1 MNRIHD
7 RTHRAASPLLLRL
20 RRKALPLSL
29 SLLGMAAGSCL
40 PYSDALAV
48 VPGANTL
55 PTGGSI
61 ITGSATI
68 TSTATTMTINQ
79 TSAQA
84 SINWTSFDIGS
95 AASVMFNQTTGANAV
110 ALNRI
115 GIGAS
120 SPVASQIYG
129 ALTAT
134 GQVFLINPA
143 GIVFGNGAQVSV
155 GGLVASTL
163 DVNGTTTSNG
173 HTYYDLLNSG
183 GSASII
189 NQGTINAASG
199 GGVILVG
206 GNVVNTGQIA
216 ASAGHIFLDGADR
229 VTVDFDGNNLVNVVL
244 TGALTAGPGTGA
256 AVNNSGVLTADGGTV
271 VLQASATPGLF
282 TQMVNNSGVV
292 QANSISGTG
301 GTVQLLGTGG
311 DVDTSGTLSAT
322 GGNIAVT
329 SDGSIGLNG
338 AVNAGSGQVV
348 LSSQQAITQ
357 TANSASLPASVIT
370 AGTLSGSS
378 VNSTTLTQANQIQSV
393 SSFSAGSS
401 FGLTNGAGA
410 SLQVGGLTVSG
421 GSVALGTGA
430 GSNLTLNGN
439 VNAQS
444 LSLNSG
450 GSITQSGGALS
461 VATLSGASSGST
473 TLAQANNITALG
485 SFSANGFNLNNSN
498 ALAINGAL
506 NSGAGTTTLNVA
518 GDITE
523 GTGGSI
529 TAGTLAGSSTGST
542 TLLNQANNITALG
555 NFTSSEFSL
564 SNSSALAING
574 ALNSGAGTATLNVTG
589 AITENAGGSITAG
602 TLVGSS
608 SGLTSLYQTNNI
620 TTLGNFSA
628 NGFSL
633 KNSNALA
640 INGALNS
647 GAGAT
652 TLNVAGDI
660 TEGTGGS
667 ITAGTLAGSSTGNTL
682 LTQANNAITNLGTY
696 SSGGDFSLLN
706 AGSITQSG
714 TNTLSVAGNTTLNAG
729 ANAISMGNSN
739 QLNGVVYLTGGDTLI
754 NNVGALNLGVST
766 ISGNL
771 TATTASTNA
780 GISQSGALTVAGTST
795 FTADTASGTGAISLT
810 DQSNAFGS
818 TVNLTGT
825 GVAVVNQGNLS
836 VGAVNDGAN
845 GLVSLT
851 SLNGGLNLIG
861 GPLDTHGGDLNLV
874 AGGGSLMLSGDLTGR
889 NVVLQS
895 YGALTLPYNVT
906 ATNTLSLTSSNGGIT
921 QSGGALTAGVLTGSS
936 QGATSLGQLNLIGQ
950 LGNFTANG
958 FSLTNAQ
965 TLTTTGTLN
974 GGTSAAL
981 TSTVG
986 DLVING
992 SVSGANVTLTSA
1004 GDSVLNG
1011 AVNGTNVKLTSAG
1024 AITEGAG
1031 GSITTGMT
1039 GTLSGSSV
1047 GATTLNQTNHITTL
1061 GDFSASNFSLIN
1073 AQTLGTTGV
1082 LNGGTGV
1089 ALTTTSGDLTL
1100 NGTMTGNTVALNAH
1114 GGISEGAGSSIST
1127 ATLSGS
1133 SGSST
1138 VLNQANNSIAGLGR
1152 FSSGGDFSLTN
1163 NGTLAQSG
1171 SLTVQGNTTLNTG
1184 THAITLTDSGN
1195 DLLGAVSL
1203 TSGDASI
1210 ANDRAL
1216 VFGATNVAGN
1226 LAATTTNGAISQS
1239 QTATDAL
1246 SVTGTST
1253 FTTGTGG
1260 ITLTNSSNRL
1270 QGAVSLTGGD
1280 TQIVNSLGL
1289 IFDTSTVTGNLSAST
1304 TGNAA
1309 ISQTANPLTV
1319 TGTSNFNAGTGAIT
1333 LGSGNQLQ
1341 GAASFIGGTTLVNN
1355 ASALNLGASNIVG
1368 NLTATTANAGAAISQ
1383 SGALTVTGTSTF
1395 TAGGAA
1401 GTGAIALADANNA
1414 FGSSVNATG
1423 TGITIRSGG
1432 DLNVANLKDGAN
1444 GGVSLIAGRGL
1455 YLQGAP
1461 VDTGSADL
1469 TLSALGGSLTTAG
1482 SLKGNNVSLSGSQG
1496 ITLANN
1502 VFAAGVLNLT
1512 SSSGAITQTGG
1523 VLNAS
1528 LLTGR
1533 SQGATTLVQGN
1544 QISQLGNFA
1553 ANGFSLTNAGALTVT
1568 GSLNGNG
1575 STALTTAN
1583 GDLTLQGAVSA
1594 TAVSLTA
1601 NSGAVNQSGGTISA
1615 GTLSGSSK
1623 GATSLTQGGNAIDSL
1638 GNYSSGGNFS
1648 LADRNSLVVSG
1659 ALSSMGHVALTSGGN
1674 ITLANAVSGMT
1685 IALNASNGAINQTAG
1700 TLTTGTLTGQSSGAT
1715 LLTQANQ
1722 IGSLGNYTSGG
1733 DFSLTNGAAIVQ
1745 SGSLQVQ
1752 GATTLNAGSNAITLT
1767 NSGNHLG
1774 GAVGLTGGN
1783 TAIVN
1788 SSPLMFG
1795 TSQINGNLS
1804 VTSNDPAIGQVGA
1817 LNVTGSSYFNAGNG
1831 SIQLTNAS
1839 NHLAGPV
1846 TAIGTGIAITD
1857 AGDLHIASLANGS
1870 NGAVSLISLGGTL
1883 FLPSSAINTG
1893 SSDLVLTS
1901 GGGLLSTAADL
1912 SGANVALSGSGGI
1925 NLSNVVTAANNLSL
1939 VSGAAINQSAGAL
1952 NARTLTG
1959 SSSGATSLMQANG
1972 VGSVGNFNANGFSLT
1987 NANGLTIAGPLL
1999 SSGGVTLVTQSGD
2012 LDVTGT
2018 LSGGRVVLDAAGAI
2032 NESSTGNIV
2041 AATLSGRA
2049 GGATSLGTQSQPIA
2063 NHINTLGGFESP
2075 AGFSLTNGQTLT
2087 LASVDGSS
2095 YTVDAGTSAL
2105 YLAVLNGSLLQTGT
2119 TPLYNGQGI
2128 YAASEHIGLVT
2139 APIYAFGTLPYVV
2152 EAIGLPPAYFYAL
2165 DRQGNPLPEAG
2176 LLSINLPTTM
2186 STSHAQN
2193 SNNRLDSYIDASIIT
2208 ASYRAYGIVPSG
2220 IRLPADQE
2228 ACDPETADCQGE

>member
-7 RTHRAASPLLLRL
+7 RTHRAAPPLLLRL

-29 SLLGMAAGSCL
+29 SLLGMAAGACL
-40 PYSDALAV
+40 PCGEAQAV

-55 PTGGSI
+55 PTGGSV
-61 ITGSATI
+61 ITGSATV
-68 TSTATTMTINQ
+68 TSTANTMTINQ

-84 SINWTSFDIGS
+84 SINWSSFDIGS
-95 AASVMFNQTTGANAV
+95 AATVMFNQTAGANAV

-115 GIGAS
+115 GIGSS
-120 SPVASQIYG
+120 SPAASQIYG

-189 NQGTINAASG
+189 NQGTISAASG

-244 TGALTAGPGTGA
+244 TGALTTGTGT
-256 AVNNSGVLTADGGTV
+256 AVSNSGTLTADGGTV

-322 GGNIAVT
+322 GGNIAIT

-348 LSSQQAITQ
+348 LSAQQAITQ

-393 SSFSAGSS
+393 SSFSSGNS
-401 FGLTNGAGA
+401 FSLTNGAGA

-421 GSVALGTGA
+421 GSVALGTAA
-430 GSNLTLNGN
+430 GSDLTLNGN

-444 LSLNSG
+444 LSLSSG

-461 VATLSGASSGST
+461 VAALSGVSSGST
-473 TLAQANNITALG
+473 TLGQVNNITALG
-485 SFSANGFNLNNSN
+485 NFSANGFSLNNSS

-506 NSGAGTTTLNVA
+506 NSGAGTTTLNVLGA
-518 GDITE
+518 ITE

-542 TLLNQANNITALG
+542 TLQNLANNITALG
-555 NFTSSEFSL
+555 NFSANGFSL
-564 SNSSALAING
+564 SNSSSLAING
-574 ALNSGAGTATLNVTG
+574 ALSSGAGTTTLNVTG

-602 TLVGSS
+602 AIAGSS
-608 SGLTSLYQTNNI
+608 TGLTSLYQTNSITAIGNFSANGFSLKNGNALAITGALNSGTGTTTLSVTGAISETSGGSITAGTLTGSSTGSTALTQSNNI

-628 NGFSL
+628 NGLNL
-633 KNSNALA
+633 KNGQALTTTGTLSGGTGVTLTTTSGDLTL
-640 INGALNS
+640 NGAVSGNSVALNAS
-647 GAGAT
+647 GS
-652 TLNVAGDI
+652 L
-660 TEGTGGS
+660 TEGAGGS
-667 ITAGTLAGSSTGNTL
+667 ISALSFSGSSGGNTVL
-682 LTQANNAITNLGTY
+682 NQANNTITALDTY
-696 SSGGDFSLLN
+696 FSGGDFSLTN
-706 AGSITQSG
+706 PGGIAQSG
-714 TNTLSVAGNTTLNAG
+714 TLTVLGNTTLNAG
-729 ANAISMGNSN
+729 SNAITLSN
-739 QLNGVVYLTGGDTLI
+739 INLLYGTVSLTGGATQIANDVPLVLGSSTIAGSLVASTF
-754 NNVGALNLGVST
+754 NNAAISQNGALNVAGTSTFNAGTGAITLGANNQLQGAVLLTGGNTLVNNAGALVLGTSD

-780 GISQSGALTVAGTST
+780 GISQSGALTVTGTST
-795 FTADTASGTGAISLT
+795 FTADTTSSTGAISLT
-810 DQSNAFGS
+810 DPGNSFGS

-825 GVAVVNQGNLS
+825 GIAVVNQGNLN
-836 VGAVNDGAN
+836 VGVLSDGNN
-845 GLVSLT
+845 GSLSLT
-851 SLNGGLNLIG
+851 SLNGGLSLPNGSINTG
-861 GPLDTHGGDLNLV
+861 SGDLTLV
-874 AGGGSLMLSGDLTGR
+874 AGGSSLTPSGDLTGH

-906 ATNTLSLTSSNGGIT
+906 ATNRLSLTSSNGGIT
-921 QSGGALTAGVLTGSS
+921 QSGGALMAPVLIGSS

-958 FSLTNAQ
+958 FSLLNAQ

-974 GGTSAAL
+974 GGNGVAL
-981 TSTVG
+981 ETHAG
-986 DLVING
+986 DL
-992 SVSGANVTLTSA
+992 A
-1004 GDSVLNG
+1004 LNG
-1011 AVNGTNVKLTSAG
+1011 AVNGTNVSLRSAG

-1031 GSITTGMT
+1031 GSITTGPL
-1039 GTLSGSSV
+1039 GGLSGASLGS
-1047 GATTLNQTNHITTL
+1047 TTLNQANHITTL
-1061 GDFSASNFSLIN
+1061 GAFSANNFSLTN
-1073 AQTLGTTGV
+1073 AQTLTVTGP
-1082 LNGGTGV
+1082 LNGGTAV
-1089 ALTTTSGDLTL
+1089 ALTTTSGDLVL
-1100 NGTMTGNTVALNAH
+1100 NGTTTGNAVSLNVQ
-1114 GGISEGAGSSIST
+1114 GGISEGAGASIAT

-1133 SGSST
+1133 SGGNT
-1138 VLNQANNSIAGLGR
+1138 ALTQASNSITALGLY
-1152 FSSGGDFSLTN
+1152 SSGGDFSLTN
-1163 NGTLAQSG
+1163 NGAITQSG
-1171 SLTVQGNTTLNTG
+1171 LLTVLGNTTLNAG
-1184 THAITLTDSGN
+1184 SNAITL
-1195 DLLGAVSL
+1195 
-1203 TSGDASI
+1203 
-1210 ANDRAL
+1210 
-1216 VFGATNVAGN
+1216 
-1226 LAATTTNGAISQS
+1226 
-1239 QTATDAL
+1239 
-1246 SVTGTST
+1246 
-1253 FTTGTGG
+1253 GG
-1260 ITLTNSSNRL
+1260 SNQL
-1270 QGAVSLTGGD
+1270 HGVVSLTGGN
-1280 TQIVNSLGL
+1280 TL
-1289 IFDTSTVTGNLSAST
+1289 IN
-1304 TGNAA
+1304 
-1309 ISQTANPLTV
+1309 
-1319 TGTSNFNAGTGAIT
+1319 NAG
-1333 LGSGNQLQ
+1333 
-1341 GAASFIGGTTLVNN
+1341 
-1355 ASALNLGASNIVG
+1355 ALNLGASNITG
-1368 NLTATTANAGAAISQ
+1368 NLTATTANAGAGISQ

-1395 TAGGAA
+1395 TAGAT
-1401 GTGAIALADANNA
+1401 GTGAIALADASNG
-1414 FGSSVNATG
+1414 FGSTVSATG

-1432 DLNVANLKDGAN
+1432 DLRLATLQDGTN
-1444 GGVSLIAGRGL
+1444 GAVNLIAGGAL
-1455 YLQGAP
+1455 YLPSNAIN
-1461 VDTGSADL
+1461 TGSADL
-1469 TLSALGGSLTTAG
+1469 TLSALGGSLVTAG
-1482 SLKGNNVSLSGSQG
+1482 GLTGANVSLSGNQG

-1502 VFAAGVLNLT
+1502 VLATRALNLT
-1512 SSSGAITQTGG
+1512 SSGGAITQTGG
-1523 VLNAS
+1523 LLNTP
-1528 LLTGR
+1528 LLTGS
-1533 SQGATTLVQGN
+1533 SQGVTTLNQGN

-1553 ANGFSLTNAGALTVT
+1553 ANGFSLTNAGALTVAGPLNST
-1568 GSLNGNG
+1568 GSV
-1575 STALTTAN
+1575 ALTTTS
-1583 GDLTLQGAVSA
+1583 GDLTLQGAVSG
-1594 TAVSLTA
+1594 TDVSLTA
-1601 NSGAVNQSGGTISA
+1601 SGGAVDQSGGAITA
-1615 GTLSGSSK
+1615 GRLSGSST
-1623 GATSLTQGGNAIDSL
+1623 GGTSLTQGGNAIGNL
-1638 GNYSSGGNFS
+1638 GNYSSGGDFS
-1648 LADRNSLVVSG
+1648 LTDANALTVSG
-1659 ALSSMGHVALTSGGN
+1659 ALNSAGNVALTAGGGL
-1674 ITLANAVSGMT
+1674 TLAGTVNGRTV
-1685 IALNASNGAINQTAG
+1685 ALKAGTINQTG
-1700 TLTTGTLTGQSSGAT
+1700 GMLTTGTLTGQSSGST

-1733 DFSLTNGAAIVQ
+1733 DFSLTNGASIVQ

-1752 GATTLNAGSNAITLT
+1752 GATTLNAGTNAITLT
-1767 NSGNHLG
+1767 NSGNNLR

-1783 TAIVN
+1783 TQIVN
-1788 SSPLMFG
+1788 SSPLVFG
-1795 TSQINGNLS
+1795 ASQINGNLS
-1804 VTSNDPAIGQVGA
+1804 ATSNDPVIGQVGA

-1831 SIQLTNAS
+1831 SIQLTNTG
-1839 NHLAGPV
+1839 NYLAGPV
-1846 TAIGTGIAITD
+1846 TAIGTGIAITN
-1857 AGDLHIASLANGS
+1857 AGDLHIASLTNGA

-1883 FLPSSAINTG
+1883 FLPSTAISTG
-1893 SSDLVLTS
+1893 SSDLLLMS
-1901 GGGLLSTAADL
+1901 GGGLLSTTADL

-1925 NLSNVVTAANNLSL
+1925 NLSNVVTATNNLSL
-1939 VSGAAINQSAGAL
+1939 VSGAAINQSAGVL

-1959 SSSGATSLMQANG
+1959 SSSGSTSLMQANG
-1972 VGSVGNFNANGFSLT
+1972 VGSVGNFSANGFSLT

-1999 SSGGVTLVTQSGD
+1999 STGGVTLVTQGGD

-2018 LSGGRVVLDAAGAI
+2018 LSGSRVVLNAAGAI
-2032 NESSTGNIV
+2032 NESSAGNIV
-2041 AATLSGRA
+2041 ATTLSGRA

-2063 NHINTLGGFESP
+2063 NHISTLGGFESP

-2105 YLAVLNGSLLQTGT
+2105 YLAVLNGSLMQAGT

-2152 EAIGLPPAYFYAL
+2152 ESIGLPPAYFYAL

-2193 SNNRLDSYIDASIIT
+2193 GNNRLDSYIDASIIT

-2220 IRLPADQE
+2220 IRLPPDQE
-2228 ACDPETADCQGE
+2228 ACDPETADCQSE